1 MLKIK
6 IRHKHKGAALI
17 MALLLTALAAVVA
30 TRIALHQSAA
40 ITQNRLIVDYQRGQS
55 ALRAAHDQTSIALL
69 RLANL
74 NKIDHK
80 IVRLTPEQSKSETKI
95 FGITVEN
102 HIIDTGQ
109 FFNINLLNSQNSQN
123 SQIISAT
130 NGFRNFL
137 QTQDKTITPD
147 MAQTLITNIKEWI
160 GTNRNDDLE
169 KQYLALHPP
178 IRPAHRPMA
187 DISTLR
193 AVLGFTAK
201 RYTTLN
207 PTAQPVLIALPVL
220 SHNNQPIGCN
230 INSVKNMAVLLACGF
245 NEVDAERL
253 ISCQPSGPFINANDL
268 KKKCYIQTMPPSA
281 GFTSQFFLLTSCA
294 KMPGQETE
302 PCLQSLL
309 FLDTEKTPLQIDTI
323 WQRLNATMLPTGP
336 TPT

>member
-1 MLKIK
+1 MPKINNSRK
-6 IRHKHKGAALI
+6 NKGAALI

-40 ITQNRLIVDYQRGQS
+40 ITQNRLIVDHQRAQS
-55 ALRAAHDQTSIALL
+55 ALHAAHDQASSALL

-123 SQIISAT
+123 ISAT

-137 QTQDKTITPD
+137 QTQDKTISPD
-147 MAQTLITNIKEWI
+147 IAQTLITNLKEWI

-187 DISTLR
+187 DIGTLR

-220 SHNNQPIGCN
+220 SKSNQPIGCN

-245 NEVDAERL
+245 NEADAERL
-253 ISCQPSGPFINANDL
+253 ISCQPSGPFINASDL
-268 KKKCYIQTMPPSA
+268 KQKCYIQTIPPSA

-294 KMPGQETE
+294 KMPGQETS